1 MLDRKVRGVKRCL
14 LETYTT
20 NRPYKL
26 LGNDLGILF
35 YQNPGSNFFW
45 PVGWTKLQLSDLG
58 YWTTKK
64 HSELQAHWAKTS
76 KVTPSFYCSFWMSY
90 IWLTFVPSLKKLW
103 MVYHFQVNYLNMFQ
117 SVAKSKPNTSVRCM
131 SVVVRVALENQ
142 FDSHKVTGV
151 LYSKNS
157 PLRTYSFPI

>member
-35 YQNPGSNFFW
+35 YENPGSNFFW

-64 HSELQAHWAKTS
+64 HSELQAHGAT
-76 KVTPSFYCSFWMSY
+76 F

-117 SVAKSKPNTSVRCM
+117 SVAKSKPNTSVRCV